1 MSADALGTALTTG
14 AVWTAAAVAGHFAIF
29 HMVQVEHR
37 ARTLT
42 LLFAGAVFATISTCL
57 LLDVDSWRTLF
68 GMSVVAC
75 AFLLYMPFYYTVAA
89 SQSIQLVIDIHATP
103 DGLSVEEIRARYPPH
118 GILAGRLKTLL
129 WAGYVTEMDGRFALT
144 WKGRLTSR
152 PFRAVK
158 ALWRLG
164 PGG

>member
-14 AVWTAAAVAGHFAIF
+14 AVWTAAVVAGHFALF

-42 LLFAGAVFATISTCL
+42 LLFAGAAFATLWTCL
-57 LLDVDSWRTLF
+57 LLDVDRWRTLY
-68 GMSVVAC
+68 GMSVIAC

-89 SQSIQLVIDIHATP
+89 SQSVQLVIDIHAAAN
-103 DGLSVEEIRARYPPH
+103 GLSVQEIRGRYPVDE
-118 GILAGRLKTLL
+118 ILAGRLETLL
-129 WAGYVTEMDGRFALT
+129 WAGYVTEMDGRFVLT
-144 WKGRLTSR
+144 GKGRLISR

>member
-1 MSADALGTALTTG
+1 MSADALGTALTVG
-14 AVWTAAAVAGHFAIF
+14 AAWTAAAVAGHFAIF
-29 HMVQVEHR
+29 HVVQVEHR

-42 LLFAGAVFATISTCL
+42 LLFSCAAFATLWTCL
-57 LLDVDSWRTLF
+57 LLDVDRWRTLY

-89 SQSIQLVIDIHATP
+89 SQSVQLVIDIHGAP
-103 DGLSVEEIRARYPPH
+103 DGLSVEEIRARYPVDE
-118 GILAGRLKTLL
+118 ILAGRLETLL

-144 WKGRLTSR
+144 GKGRLVSR

>member
-1 MSADALGTALTTG
+1 MSAGALEIALTAG

-29 HMVQVEHR
+29 HMVEVEHR

-42 LLFAGAVFATISTCL
+42 LLFAGAAFATLGMCL
-57 LLDVDSWRTLF
+57 LLDVDRWRTLY
-68 GMSVVAC
+68 GMSMVAC
-75 AFLLYMPFYYTVAA
+75 AYLLYMPFYYTVSA
-89 SQSIQLVIDIHATP
+89 SQSVQLVIDIHAAP
-103 DGLSVEEIRARYPPH
+103 DGLSVEELRGRHPVDE
-118 GILAGRLKTLL
+118 ILAGRLETLL
-129 WAGYVTEMDGRFALT
+129 WAGYVTEVDGRFALT
-144 WKGRLTSR
+144 GKGRLTSR

>member
-1 MSADALGTALTTG
+1 MGIALTAG
-14 AVWTAAAVAGHFAIF
+14 AAWAAAAVAGHFAIF
-29 HMVQVEHR
+29 HVVQVEHR

-42 LLFAGAVFATISTCL
+42 LLFAGAAFATCGTCL
-57 LLDVDSWRTLF
+57 LLDVDLWRTLY

-89 SQSIQLVIDIHATP
+89 SQSVQLVIDIHAAAA
-103 DGLSVEEIRARYPPH
+103 GLSVGEIRGRYPVDE
-118 GILAGRLKTLL
+118 ILAGRLETLL
-129 WAGYVTEMDGRFALT
+129 RAGYVTEAHGRFALT
-144 WKGRLTSR
+144 GKGRLISR

>member
-1 MSADALGTALTTG
+1 MSAAALGTALAAG
-14 AVWTAAAVAGHFAIF
+14 VVWTAAAVAGHFAIF
-29 HMVQVEHR
+29 HLVQVEHR

-42 LLFAGAVFATISTCL
+42 LLFACAAFATLWTCL
-57 LLDVDSWRTLF
+57 LLDVDRSRTLF

-89 SQSIQLVIDIHATP
+89 SQSVQLVIDIHAAP
-103 DGLSVEEIRARYPPH
+103 GGLSVEEIRGRYPLDE
-118 GILAGRLKTLL
+118 ILAGRFETLI
-129 WAGYVTEMDGRFALT
+129 WAGFVTEMDGRFVLT
-144 WKGRLTSR
+144 GKGRLTSR